1 MGSGVPSSGF
11 TYRTANSIRE
21 AESESRSTSFECS
34 SWPNDSIDSGIR
46 NSSES
51 KQQES
56 VMKLRHRLDEA
67 KQVFNPIKAK
77 NSSCIQDI
85 CEPDSC
91 QNEPYDAV
99 ETMSAKLR
107 NKLQESKR

>member
-1 MGSGVPSSGF
+1 MIWYVIYDPILCIKKCSFLSL
-11 TYRTANSIRE
+11 

-67 KQVFNPIKAK
+67 KHVFNPIRAK
-77 NSSCIQDI
+77 NSSRIQGRLFKFND
-85 CEPDSC
+85 CF
-91 QNEPYDAV
+91 
-99 ETMSAKLR
+99 
-107 NKLQESKR
+107 

>member
-1 MGSGVPSSGF
+1 MIWCVIHDPILCIQKCSFLSL
-11 TYRTANSIRE
+11 

-56 VMKLRHRLDEA
+56 VTMKLRHRLDEA
-67 KQVFNPIKAK
+67 KQVFNPIRAK
-77 NSSCIQDI
+77 NSSRIQGRLFKFND
-85 CEPDSC
+85 CF
-91 QNEPYDAV
+91 
-99 ETMSAKLR
+99 
-107 NKLQESKR
+107 